1 MAMLAMV
8 AMGAR
13 TSRRHG
19 AQQPHESRS
28 EFPPGGGYSNWFE
41 SRTIAPRGI
50 VDDERASPARR
61 NTTGSWARRAGRPT
75 TTTRL
80 ARSQTVDTKPEVVVP
95 DPLVPLVPLE
105 PDPVDP
111 FVDVAMS
118 GQWCVPD
125 VDDVVPDVVPVP
137 DVVLVELEPVPDV
150 MLVELDPVSDVA
162 LVELLVDPVVAF
174 VPCVAPVLGVVP
186 VAPATSIPT
195 PRLSPRVPATA
206 TAPTSGR
213 LSFIGLSLLAAAPSR
228 GAAYTAQRPIA
239 LRGPVKR
246 RLVSVRWAPARNA
259 LIAG

>member
-1 MAMLAMV
+1 M
-8 AMGAR
+8 
-13 TSRRHG
+13 
-19 AQQPHESRS
+19 
-28 EFPPGGGYSNWFE
+28 
-41 SRTIAPRGI
+41 
-50 VDDERASPARR
+50 
-61 NTTGSWARRAGRPT
+61 
-75 TTTRL
+75 
-80 ARSQTVDTKPEVVVP
+80 P
-95 DPLVPLVPLE
+95 DPLVPLVPLVPLE

-111 FVDVAMS
+111 FDDVAMS

-150 MLVELDPVSDVA
+150 V

-228 GAAYTAQRPIA
+228 GAAFTAQRPLA

-246 RLVSVRWAPARNA
+246 RLVSARWAPARNA